1 MINEYIPLILGVIAV
16 AFLGS
21 VLWQMLELLQGILHY
36 LETINNSIK
45 DSTSK
50 SSDQKINQQMEKNK

>member
-45 DSTSK
+45 DNTTK
-50 SSDQKINQQMEKNK
+50 LNHQKITQ